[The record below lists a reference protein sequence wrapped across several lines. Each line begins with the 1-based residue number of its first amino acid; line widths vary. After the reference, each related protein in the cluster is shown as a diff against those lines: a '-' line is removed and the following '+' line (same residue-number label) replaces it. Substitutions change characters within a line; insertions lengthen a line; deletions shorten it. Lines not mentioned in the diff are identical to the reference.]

1 MSSPTPHTATTP
13 SPSTLLPNIPVAY
26 SSAMPATEK
35 GMDSTTIAAAANL
48 TFILCVL
55 ISPRTSHTNSIHAL
69 SNSSSKSLTIFSVTF
84 AASPLGPMNGVTDVI
99 LVILTF
105 IWNAPRQV
113 RYNGWLTAKKP
124 ASPVQRMVDG
134 KKAQLQQQ
142 HQPTPQQ

>member
-1 MSSPTPHTATTP
+1 
-13 SPSTLLPNIPVAY
+13 
-26 SSAMPATEK
+26 MPATEK

-55 ISPRTSHTNSIHAL
+55 KSPRTSHTNSIHAL
-69 SNSSSKSLTIFSVTF
+69 LNSSSKSLMNPIFSVTF

-113 RYNGWLTAKKP
+113 RYNGWLTAKKLNF
-124 ASPVQRMVDG
+124 SSNTSR
-134 KKAQLQQQ
+134 LLNNRRWR
-142 HQPTPQQ
+142 PQ